1 VARATGC
8 VDARSTSAAPA
19 CSGAASAATV
29 RPLSEP
35 AGAPERPPTPAWWRP
50 ASLRLA
56 LAQVPR
62 TVRLVLELD
71 RASTGL
77 LVLLQV
83 LGGLSPVL
91 VAWVGK
97 AIVDGVVR
105 AIETGD
111 PADRRAALMWIGVE
125 LAVVTVDGAL
135 GRLGGFVESTLGVRL
150 GHGIMERVLAR
161 AAALELARFED
172 PAIQDRL
179 QNARREAGT
188 RPMRVFVRAI
198 GLVRSALTLASL
210 GAVLVVLGPLL
221 LPLVALAALPAILGE
236 AQLAGEAFRLLSWRA
251 PEGRRLRYYEWLL
264 TREGAVA
271 ELRLYGLGPLLLER
285 YRALHRRFFAEDRAL
300 ALRRSVRRFGYGL
313 LSLAAF
319 YAGYL
324 WIAWQT
330 VSGALSL
337 GEMTM
342 GLVLFRRGQD
352 ALGSILSS
360 LGAAYEDNLFMSN
373 LFGFL
378 DLPDAATP
386 EDTRLVAERGEDGRP
401 RAAPGPGPVG
411 ASEARSLAERGEDGR
426 PRAAPG
432 PGPVGASEA
441 RSLAE
446 RGEDGRP
453 RAAPGPGPVGLGFVL
468 QNVGFRYP
476 GRREWALRGIDLS
489 IGAEETLAVVGDN
502 GAGKSTLVKLL
513 CGLYTPTEG
522 RILLDGLPLA
532 EIPTEALRAR
542 LGVVM
547 QDFVRYQ
554 LTARENVGFGRLD
567 ALDDADAI
575 ARAADQGG
583 ARELVE
589 RLPAGW
595 ETPLG
600 RWFEGGVELSGGQW
614 QRVAVSRAFLRDPD
628 ILILDE
634 PTASLDAEAERRL
647 FERIQD
653 LAAGRMAI
661 VISHRIAT
669 ARAADRIVVL
679 RGGRVEELGPHEAL
693 LAANGRYAHLF
704 RIQAEGYLDAYS

>member
-1 VARATGC
+1 MARATGC
-8 VDARSTSAAPA
+8 VDARSTPAAPA

-411 ASEARSLAERGEDGR
+411 
-426 PRAAPG
+426 
-432 PGPVGASEA
+432 
-441 RSLAE
+441 
-446 RGEDGRP
+446 
-453 RAAPGPGPVGLGFVL
+453 LGFVL

-547 QDFVRYQ
+547 QDYVLYQ

-575 ARAADQGG
+575 ARAAEQGG